1 MENRQTEAAWAYH
14 DATKHSYQSIR
25 AMAHHLD
32 WDNQPLPF
40 KIYSNLPAIPLPQN
54 LLSSGV
60 PALKAIS
67 TIPSPATSGG
77 RPNLQTL
84 A

>member
-1 MENRQTEAAWAYH
+1 MQNFQTEAAWAYH

-25 AMAHHLD
+25 AQPHYLD

-54 LLSSGV
+54 LSSSGV
-60 PALKAIS
+60 PPLTAIS
-67 TIPSPATSGG
+67 TIADVATSEVG
-77 RPNLQTL
+77 
-84 A
+84 

>member
-54 LLSSGV
+54 
-60 PALKAIS
+60 
-67 TIPSPATSGG
+67 
-77 RPNLQTL
+77 
-84 A
+84 